1 MAWSSFADFVDM
13 GGYALYVWGSLAMTV
28 AALGW
33 EALTLAQRRRA
44 ALEELRAQSG
54 AVRD

>member
-1 MAWSSFADFVDM
+1 MAWASFADFLDM
-13 GGYALYVWGSLAMTV
+13 GGDALYVWGSLAMTA

-44 ALEELRAQSG
+44 ALEDWRAG
-54 AVRD
+54 REGD